1 MKIPKYEHYQCKKEY
16 ISISLHLLFADELVK
31 FFATSE
37 RIDGLKISFGGL
49 TSSVSEMKW
58 KNNE

>member
-1 MKIPKYEHYQCKKEY
+1 M
-16 ISISLHLLFADELVK
+16 SLHLLFADELVK

-49 TSSVSEMKW
+49 TSSVSEMRW